1 MRRWNWGDRL
11 ELVPLALALLL
22 FVALMIVGVDPWWL
36 PIVGI
41 AVVLARYLWDQRP
54 WLDDPLTPLHV
65 VGRRRGLSPQYEG
78 VCPRNMKGTD
88 PACRERDRTL
98 TVK

>member
-1 MRRWNWGDRL
+1 MKRWNWGDRL

-36 PIVGI
+36 PVVGI

-54 WLDDPLTPLHV
+54 WL
-65 VGRRRGLSPQYEG
+65 G
-78 VCPRNMKGTD
+78 
-88 PACRERDRTL
+88 
-98 TVK
+98 